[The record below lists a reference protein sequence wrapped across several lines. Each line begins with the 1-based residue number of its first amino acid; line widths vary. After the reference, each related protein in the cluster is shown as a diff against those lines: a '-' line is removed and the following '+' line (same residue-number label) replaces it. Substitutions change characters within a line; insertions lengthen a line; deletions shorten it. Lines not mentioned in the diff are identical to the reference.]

1 MFVKKTQLS
10 DKQPKRT
17 VDRSQQRF
25 CASAQTSKQALLTF
39 AKKEK
44 APVERSRQAVQITRV
59 ILARERD

>member
-44 APVERSRQAVQITRV
+44 AVQITRAN
-59 ILARERD
+59 LARERD